1 MMLPW
6 GPPAQTKT
14 RGLGRE
20 ERVPPSSDPGIQR
33 PSLAISG
40 WGGPPPPLHPPPLHP
55 HLHGE
60 GIRVCNTGL
69 QMGAEGLLQWPL
81 NLEEGARSSASL
93 GRGQAGP
100 RWLWVEREGH
110 GEPPLLGCGI
120 WAWETRLG
128 GLGPGSSRCRPGF
141 RSEHFP
147 SSGPLSVAWIGL
159 FWGAEEKQEMLCDFE
174 FSFLIPGSF
183 ERKNVR
189 CHGWVR
195 GLENGL
201 EC

>member
-1 MMLPW
+1 M
-6 GPPAQTKT
+6 
-14 RGLGRE
+14 
-20 ERVPPSSDPGIQR
+20 
-33 PSLAISG
+33 
-40 WGGPPPPLHPPPLHP
+40 
-55 HLHGE
+55 
-60 GIRVCNTGL
+60 
-69 QMGAEGLLQWPL
+69 QWPL
-81 NLEEGARSSASL
+81 NLEEGARSRVPHWEE
-93 GRGQAGP
+93 GRQARDGCGWKG
-100 RWLWVEREGH
+100 RAMER
-110 GEPPLLGCGI
+110 PPLLGCGI

-128 GLGPGSSRCRPGF
+128 GLGPGSSRCWPGF

-147 SSGPLSVAWIGL
+147 LSGPLSVAWIGL
-159 FWGAEEKQEMLCDFE
+159 FWGAEEEQEMLCDFE